1 MDKEILEEPMKDAK
15 VNYEKYLEEN
25 MDKLSADDKLKYVN

>member
-15 VNYEKYLEEN
+15 VNYEKFLN
-25 MDKLSADDKLKYVN
+25 DNIDKLSVEEKTKYVN